1 MTKLRPYSL
10 SPLLERCNEEDMVL
24 VPWRS
29 WLSPGSSLAVHLVT
43 PPLQDRLDLPSLL
56 FLPIWEELKQ
66 GGWKAFQKAVLVNS
80 YAFSQ
85 EPLGSSDLNM
95 QRGWKHVNQQL
106 SGQQKID
113 QLLPPSPSLP
123 QNCSC
128 PHVLSISSCSL
139 PWAHDSPYVPPSLLF
154 SSLYPLYLMVFTPS
168 FLFLSH
174 ISFVSSCS
182 WYLPDKDMS
191 GTMGC
196 CSPKSGSTT
205 YWYLQESR
213 GVLIPWFLCWGIRKA
228 REAHGLARG
237 WS

>member
-1 MTKLRPYSL
+1 MQWGGHGAGALQVLTEPRELPSCTL
-10 SPLLERCNEEDMVL
+10 GDTTPAGQIGSPLSSFPPHLGRTQARRLTSFPEGCISEFLCLLTGAVEIFWSQYAKRLETCKSAAL
-24 VPWRS
+24 RS
-29 WLSPGSSLAVHLVT
+29 AKNRSA
-43 PPLQDRLDLPSLL
+43 
-56 FLPIWEELKQ
+56 
-66 GGWKAFQKAVLVNS
+66 
-80 YAFSQ
+80 
-85 EPLGSSDLNM
+85 
-95 QRGWKHVNQQL
+95 
-106 SGQQKID
+106 
-113 QLLPPSPSLP
+113 SPSLP

-139 PWAHDSPYVPPSLLF
+139 PWAHVSPYVPPSLLF

-182 WYLPDKDMS
+182 WYPRDQGMS

-213 GVLIPWFLCWGIRKA
+213 GVSIPWFLCWGIRKA
-228 REAHGLARG
+228 GKLMALLGAEL
-237 WS
+237 